1 MRVKGTVS
9 YDGSLFHG
17 YAVNLDVKTVAGELD
32 SALSQILGT
41 EIITTC
47 AGRTDRGVH
56 AQGQV
61 ISFDAP
67 EGTDLS
73 KLQHSVNRICRPWIV
88 VTEFNEISSEFDARF
103 SANGRTYRYRILNQK
118 NPDPFL
124 TSTTWHIPVDL
135 NVEKMKKASSHFIGT
150 RNFSSFCKR
159 TPPQNGYRERSL
171 IRTVESATW
180 SEKDNN
186 ILEFEIVASSFCHQ
200 MVRSIVGTLVRVGKG
215 QISEKKIP
223 AILEAQDRQGAGS
236 PAPPHGLILWSVRYP
251 SMAEDIK
258 RVAEGESAT

>member
-9 YDGSLFHG
+9 YDGSSFHG
-17 YAVNLDVKTVAGELD
+17 YAVNKDVQTVAGELD
-32 SALSQILGT
+32 TALSKVLGV
-41 EIITTC
+41 EIVTTC

-67 EGTDLS
+67 EGTDLL
-73 KLQHSVNRICRPWIV
+73 KLQHSVNRICRPCIAINDLV
-88 VTEFNEISSEFDARF
+88 ETSPEFDARF

-118 NPDPFL
+118 TPNPFL
-124 TSTTWHIPVDL
+124 ASTAWHIPTTL
-135 NVEKMKKASSHFIGT
+135 NIEKMIKGSSHFVGT
-150 RNFSSFCKR
+150 LNFSSFCKR
-159 TPPQNGYRERSL
+159 TPPQSGYQERSL
-171 IRTVESATW
+171 VRTVESATW
-180 SEKDNN
+180 REKDAD

-215 QISEKKIP
+215 QISERKIP
-223 AILEAQDRQGAGS
+223 EILQAQDRQKAGS
-236 PAPPHGLILWSVRYP
+236 PAPPHGLVLWSVRYP
-251 SMAEDIK
+251 EFIDDPR